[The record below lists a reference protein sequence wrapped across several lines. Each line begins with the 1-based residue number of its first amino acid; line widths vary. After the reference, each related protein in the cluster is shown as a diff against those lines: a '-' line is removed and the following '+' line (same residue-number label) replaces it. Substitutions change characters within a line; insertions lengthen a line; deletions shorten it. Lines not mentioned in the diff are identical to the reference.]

1 MDLTLNKMNFTL
13 NEFNQIEVF
22 LNGGLTGKIM
32 DIPNSKEHQIQD
44 LYEMY
49 VCIYDC
55 LYIKDI
61 SYNDLTKLYDM
72 YINYEVN
79 SINNTLIIFY
89 QESIVAVLVDV
100 IDFEFIEMGNRIKL
114 ILYYYTINEFKSYG
128 IDYKE
133 LLVFANDIF

>member
-22 LNGGLTGKIM
+22 LNGALTGKIIN
-32 DIPNSKEHQIQD
+32 IPNSNEHEIQD

-61 SYNDLTKLYDM
+61 SYTDLTKLYDI
-72 YINYEVN
+72 YSNYEVN
-79 SINNTLIIFY
+79 SINNTLVIFY

-100 IDFEFIEMGNRIKL
+100 IDFEFIELGNRIKL

>member
-13 NEFNQIEVF
+13 NEFNKIEVF

-114 ILYYYTINEFKSYG
+114 ILY
-128 IDYKE
+128 
-133 LLVFANDIF
+133 

>member
-22 LNGGLTGKIM
+22 LNGGLTGIIM

-61 SYNDLTKLYDM
+61 IYTDLTKLYDM
-72 YINYEVN
+72 YSNYEVN
-79 SINNTLIIFY
+79 YINNTLIIFY
-89 QESIVAVLVDV
+89 QESIFAVLVDV
-100 IDFEFIEMGNRIKL
+100 IDFDFIEMGNRIKL
-114 ILYYYTINEFKSYG
+114 ILYYYAINEFKPYS

-133 LLVFANDIF
+133 LLIHANDIF

>member
-22 LNGGLTGKIM
+22 LNGALTGKIIN
-32 DIPNSKEHQIQD
+32 IPNSKEHEIQD

-61 SYNDLTKLYDM
+61 SYTDLTKLYDI
-72 YINYEVN
+72 YSNYEVN
-79 SINNTLIIFY
+79 YINNTLVIFY

-100 IDFEFIEMGNRIKL
+100 IDFEFIELGNRIKL

>member
-13 NEFNQIEVF
+13 NEFNKIEVF

-114 ILYYYTINEFKSYG
+114 ILYYYTINEFKPYG